1 MALGRTLTVA
11 RSDDADG
18 FDLACVTE
26 QRSLA
31 INNEQIDITKP
42 DCLNPGS
49 KLVRSL
55 EYGMQSIDFTGQGA
69 FVNTAT
75 MKAVAADA
83 INQVKKVYQV
93 TVPEVGTFEG
103 DALLNISF
111 SGDKTNELQCDISFA
126 MSGVIIFVPAV

>member
-11 RSDDADG
+11 RSDEADG

-42 DCLNPGS
+42 DCANPGS
-49 KLVRSL
+49 KLVRTL
-55 EYGMQSIDFTGQGA
+55 EYGVQSIDFSGQGA

-75 MKAVAADA
+75 MQAVVLDA
-83 INQVKKVYQV
+83 VQQRKRVYQV

-103 DALLNISF
+103 DALLNVTF
-111 SGDKTNELQCDISFA
+111 SGDKTNELQADISLA
-126 MSGVIIFVPAV
+126 MSGVILFVAAA

>member
-11 RSDDADG
+11 RSDEADG

-26 QRSLA
+26 QRTLT

-49 KLVRSL
+49 KLVRTL
-55 EYGMQSIDFTGQGA
+55 EYGVQSIDFSGQGA

-75 MKAVAADA
+75 MQAVVQDA
-83 INQVKKVYQV
+83 VQQRKRVYQV
-93 TVPEVGTFEG
+93 SVPEVGTFEG
-103 DALLNISF
+103 DALLNVTF
-111 SGDKTNELQCDISFA
+111 SGDKTNELQAEISLA
-126 MSGVIIFVPAV
+126 MSGVILFVAAA

>member
-11 RSDDADG
+11 RSDEADG

-26 QRSLA
+26 QRTLT

-49 KLVRSL
+49 KLVRTL
-55 EYGMQSIDFTGQGA
+55 EYGVQSIDFSGQGA

-75 MKAVAADA
+75 MQAVVQDA
-83 INQVKKVYQV
+83 IQQRKRVYQV
-93 TVPEVGTFEG
+93 SVPEVGTFEG
-103 DALLNISF
+103 DALLNVTF
-111 SGDKTNELQCDISFA
+111 SGDKTNELQAEISLA
-126 MSGVIIFVPAV
+126 MSGVILFVAAA

>member
-26 QRSLA
+26 QRTLT

-49 KLVRSL
+49 KLVRTL
-55 EYGMQSIDFTGQGA
+55 EYGVQSIDFSGQGA

-75 MKAVAADA
+75 MQAVVQDA
-83 INQVKKVYQV
+83 VRQRKRVYQV
-93 TVPEVGTFEG
+93 SVPEVGTFEG
-103 DALLNISF
+103 DALLNVTF
-111 SGDKTNELQCDISFA
+111 SGDKTNELQAEISLA
-126 MSGVIIFVPAV
+126 MSGVILFVAAA